1 MDFRRGVW
9 YKKTLT
15 LRGRKNMMYDVNP
28 KVDLA
33 FKKIFGVEENKDLTI
48 SLLNSIV
55 SKEDQ
60 VEDITFLN
68 PYNIQNF
75 DKDKL
80 SVLDIKAKGHNG
92 KLFNIE
98 IQVAEEA
105 DYPKRALYYWSR
117 LYSEQMKTGQAY
129 GTLEKAIGIHILN
142 FNCIDSATSD
152 KYHHTFC
159 PREKNLGFEFYE
171 DMEIH
176 TIELPKFEKEVADNL
191 KDFVHKVKTSLDVW
205 TTFLTK
211 YDLLNPNEL
220 PKELNNPELKKALG
234 VLGHI
239 NFDPQERGLYQERLD
254 FIRLQTS
261 VLKQRYIV
269 GKEDG
274 IKEGEARGI
283 EKGKEEGIKEGK
295 KLVAASLLQEG
306 LAIAT
311 ISKATGLKEEDI
323 LEIKND
329 QATLKAV

>member
-1 MDFRRGVW
+1 MH
-9 YKKTLT
+9 YILET
-15 LRGRKNMMYDVNP
+15 
-28 KVDLA
+28 A
-33 FKKIFGVEENKDLTI
+33 
-48 SLLNSIV
+48 
-55 SKEDQ
+55 
-60 VEDITFLN
+60 
-68 PYNIQNF
+68 
-75 DKDKL
+75 
-80 SVLDIKAKGHNG
+80 HNG

-117 LYSEQMKTGQAY
+117 LYTEQMKTGQAY

-269 GKEDG
+269 GLQDGEARGIEKGIKEG
-274 IKEGEARGI
+274 IKEGEAR
-283 EKGKEEGIKEGK
+283 GKEEGIKEGK
-295 KLVAASLLQEG
+295 KLVAVSLLQEG

-311 ISKATGLKEEDI
+311 ISKATGLKEEEI